1 MATAAIMAA
10 YQMRRQSTK
19 QIADAKDTLPGGH
32 KMAALMAVC
41 AGAIMMC
48 AQRMK
53 QRCFDSNR
61 FDCSQ
66 PLAELLAMGEIQD
79 SLSYFRSLLLQQ
91 PFISYLLH
99 VRFVLT
105 ACLHVA
111 STVTLMLMFCLH
123 PSRFDPSVMVRVPH
137 VESAPCEGR
146 SRSHDRWLTARARPR
161 ALCASEPT
169 SPELTQCDRNPR
181 RRLMMQHI
189 IPCVGVLTVI
199 YLTERE
205 RLRFFAAMHDP
216 AHDPETAET
225 AVTAR
230 RPKHVVPN
238 SPDEIYA
245 VTLDNLDGLAPSLC
259 DEACLGKAHN
269 AAFRTHFL
277 PQPAPQLKGML
288 PRRVVFSR

>member
-1 MATAAIMAA
+1 
-10 YQMRRQSTK
+10 
-19 QIADAKDTLPGGH
+19 
-32 KMAALMAVC
+32 
-41 AGAIMMC
+41 
-48 AQRMK
+48 
-53 QRCFDSNR
+53 
-61 FDCSQ
+61 
-66 PLAELLAMGEIQD
+66 
-79 SLSYFRSLLLQQ
+79 
-91 PFISYLLH
+91 
-99 VRFVLT
+99 
-105 ACLHVA
+105 
-111 STVTLMLMFCLH
+111 
-123 PSRFDPSVMVRVPH
+123 
-137 VESAPCEGR
+137 
-146 SRSHDRWLTARARPR
+146 
-161 ALCASEPT
+161 
-169 SPELTQCDRNPR
+169 
-181 RRLMMQHI
+181 MMQHI

>member
-1 MATAAIMAA
+1 MAA

-41 AGAIMMC
+41 AGAIIMC

-79 SLSYFRSLLLQQ
+79 SLSYFRSLLLLQ

-111 STVTLMLMFCLH
+111 STVTLMLMFYLH

-146 SRSHDRWLTARARPR
+146 SRSHDRWFTARARPR

-181 RRLMMQHI
+181 RRLMMQQI
-189 IPCVGVLTVI
+189 IPCVGVVAVV
-199 YLTERE
+199 YLMERE
-205 RLRFFAAMHDP
+205 RLRLFAAMH
-216 AHDPETAET
+216 ASVHDSVTAVTAET
-225 AVTAR
+225 AP
-230 RPKHVVPN
+230 RPHVPT
-238 SPDEIYA
+238 SPADICA
-245 VTLDNLDGLAPSLC
+245 VNLDNLDNFTPTRPEAHPS
-259 DEACLGKAHN
+259 KARN
-269 AAFRTHFL
+269 TALRTHTL
-277 PQPAPQLKGML
+277 PRAAPQSQRVGIL
-288 PRRVVFSR
+288 PRRVRFGR